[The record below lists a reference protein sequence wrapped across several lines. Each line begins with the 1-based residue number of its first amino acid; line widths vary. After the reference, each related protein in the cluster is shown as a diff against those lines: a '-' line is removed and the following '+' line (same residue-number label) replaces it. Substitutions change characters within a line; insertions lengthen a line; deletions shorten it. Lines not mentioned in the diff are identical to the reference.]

1 MNKSPGNGRGLTC
14 RARLIVCVSEP
25 DVPVKATVAI
35 VAKAL
40 LGAEKV
46 TVCGLPTVTV
56 SAEDDAVTPAGKPDI
71 CTEALDENPFRGVRL
86 TAVCAVPPGAIEID
100 TGLNAKEKSGG
111 GAVICTARSIV
122 CVSEAD
128 VPVRTSVVVVAA
140 ALLAAVKT
148 TVWGLP
154 ALTVYVG
161 AEAVTP
167 AGKPEN

>member
-1 MNKSPGNGRGLTC
+1 M
-14 RARLIVCVSEP
+14 VCVSEP

-35 VAKAL
+35 VAWAL
-40 LGAEKV
+40 LAEEKV
-46 TVCGLPTVTV
+46 TVSGLPAVTV

-100 TGLNAKEKSGG
+100 AGLNPKEKSGEG
-111 GAVICTARSIV
+111 GAAVICTAKSTV
-122 CVSEAD
+122 CVREAD
-128 VPVRTSVVVVAA
+128 VPVRSSVVVVAA
-140 ALLAAVKT
+140 ALLAAVKM
-148 TVWGLP
+148 TVWGLL